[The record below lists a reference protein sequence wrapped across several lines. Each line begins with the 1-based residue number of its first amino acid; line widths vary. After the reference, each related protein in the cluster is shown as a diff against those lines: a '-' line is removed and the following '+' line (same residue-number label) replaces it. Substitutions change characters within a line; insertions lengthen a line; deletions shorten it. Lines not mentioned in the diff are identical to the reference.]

1 MVYNLD
7 KVKKVKWKGGRM
19 KPFNPENGRVT
30 ADIPMDIK
38 KLLMHKAV
46 DENLTLSKYIAKIL
60 MEHARK
66 EK

>member
-1 MVYNLD
+1 
-7 KVKKVKWKGGRM
+7 M